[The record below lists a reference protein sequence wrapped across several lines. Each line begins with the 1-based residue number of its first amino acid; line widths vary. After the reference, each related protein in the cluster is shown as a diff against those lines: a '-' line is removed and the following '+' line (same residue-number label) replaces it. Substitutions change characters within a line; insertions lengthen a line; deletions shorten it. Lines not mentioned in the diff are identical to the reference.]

1 MAAVCF
7 PLARC
12 CLGAASL
19 EAREPR
25 GALRKV
31 HWASGP
37 AGLCASRSL
46 PLAGR
51 ARAGFGQTP
60 GGGFGGAAT
69 PQGLGSSGASRLAFP
84 LLGSSASFVLMSA
97 DQMDSF

>member
-1 MAAVCF
+1 MAPCGKSSGRPGQRCFVRAVPSHF
-7 PLARC
+7 
-12 CLGAASL
+12 
-19 EAREPR
+19 
-25 GALRKV
+25 
-31 HWASGP
+31 
-37 AGLCASRSL
+37 
-46 PLAGR
+46 AGR

-69 PQGLGSSGASRLAFP
+69 PKGLGSFGATRLAFP